1 MHRALPEPLAVWPDR
16 LTRAIPK
23 EDKMDL
29 RVTTRG
35 VHDTAELRD
44 HAAARVTATLSRFAE
59 RVQDVLVLL
68 EDVTGPEKH
77 SIDKRCRID
86 VHLRH
91 GATLTIDELGPEIE
105 ASLAVALDRLK
116 ATLSRKIGRV
126 KRGVGAG

>member
-1 MHRALPEPLAVWPDR
+1 
-16 LTRAIPK
+16 
-23 EDKMDL
+23 MDL

-59 RVQDVLVLL
+59 RIQDVLVLL

-77 SIDKRCRID
+77 AIDKRCRID

-91 GATLTIDELGPEIE
+91 GPTLTIDELGPDIGM
-105 ASLAVALDRLK
+105 SLALALDRLK
-116 ATLSRKIGRV
+116 AAISRKVGRV